1 MLYRFISK
9 RELLTST
16 GWDYK
21 QKASV
26 FTYVNILIFQIKMI
40 FKINIFVVDDKSF
53 YSIRTESTDFTRRI
67 V

>member
-9 RELLTST
+9 RELLTYT
-16 GWDYK
+16 VWDYK

-40 FKINIFVVDDKSF
+40 LGINIFVVADRSF
-53 YSIRTESTDFTRRI
+53 YSK
-67 V
+67 